1 MSLNEKH
8 IVEAVS
14 SGLHSKLSVTVN
26 ILFIFKV
33 LFGKQRLD
41 T

>member
-1 MSLNEKH
+1 MSLNEMH
-8 IVEAVS
+8 IVEEIS
-14 SGLHSKLSVTVN
+14 SGLHSKWSVNVN

-33 LFGKQRLD
+33 LFGKQRPD